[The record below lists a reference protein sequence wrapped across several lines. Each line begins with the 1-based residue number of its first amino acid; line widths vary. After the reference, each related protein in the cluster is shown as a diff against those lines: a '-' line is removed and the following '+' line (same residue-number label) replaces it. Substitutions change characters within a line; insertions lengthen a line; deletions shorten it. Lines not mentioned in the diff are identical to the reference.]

1 MHAGASVRSMLRLI
15 GWVGLCLVPGA
26 IGAPFT
32 APDWYRRLR
41 KPGWAPPAS
50 VFGPVWTVLYVLMGI
65 AAWRVSSAGQSSRGP
80 LRLFGLQLLLNGAWT
95 PIFFGLR
102 QPGLA
107 FAEIVVTW
115 LAIVATFVAFARTR
129 LVAGLLL
136 LPYLAWVTY
145 ATALNWSIWR
155 RNR

>member
-1 MHAGASVRSMLRLI
+1 MGSLLRLL
-15 GWVGLCLVPGA
+15 GWVGLSFVPGA

-41 KPGWAPPAS
+41 KPEWAPPPS
-50 VFGPVWTVLYVLMGI
+50 VFGPVWSLLYLLMGI
-65 AAWRVSSAGQSSRGP
+65 AAWRVSTVEPRRHAA

-107 FAEIVVTW
+107 FAEIVATW
-115 LAIVATFVAFARTR
+115 LAIFATLVAFARTR

-136 LPYLAWVTY
+136 VPYLAWVTY
-145 ATALNWSIWR
+145 ATALNFSIWR

>member
-1 MHAGASVRSMLRLI
+1 MGSLLRLI
-15 GWVGLCLVPGA
+15 GWVGLSFVPGA

-32 APDWYRRLR
+32 APDWYRRLD
-41 KPGWAPPAS
+41 KPALAPPPS
-50 VFGPVWTVLYVLMGI
+50 VFGPVWSFLYLLMGI
-65 AAWRVSSAGQSSRGP
+65 AAWRVSSAERRSSRP
-80 LRLFGLQLLLNGAWT
+80 LRLFGLQLLLNGAWA

-107 FAEIVVTW
+107 FAEIVATW
-115 LAIVATFVAFARTR
+115 LAIAATLVSFARTR

-136 LPYLAWVTY
+136 VPYLAWVTY